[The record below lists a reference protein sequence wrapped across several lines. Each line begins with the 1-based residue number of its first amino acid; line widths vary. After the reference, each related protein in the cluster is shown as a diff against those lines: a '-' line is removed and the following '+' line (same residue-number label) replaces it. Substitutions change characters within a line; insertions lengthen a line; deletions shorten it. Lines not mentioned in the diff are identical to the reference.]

1 MDVRVAVVQGRARA
15 DHAEAMAGRGFEHDP
30 ARPVRPRDFL
40 RAERD
45 QAPGLGFD
53 VVALDVE
60 MHARRVLDLLHLD
73 VQPERRAVEDGV
85 AVAAAL
91 VGVGERQPE
100 RAAPEVR
107 VLAQRAAFGFASPK
121 EAGELIARLK
131 SSDETR
137 MTLDDGR
144 VRLDGSDIGALA
156 PAIGIAELRAAL
168 KALAE

>member
-1 MDVRVAVVQGRARA
+1 MGLRDLRSAPSSQAKAAKPKAALPVFKQYREKDGRF
-15 DHAEAMAGRGFEHDP
+15 HFK
-30 ARPVRPRDFL
+30 L
-40 RAERD
+40 
-45 QAPGLGFD
+45 
-53 VVALDVE
+53 
-60 MHARRVLDLLHLD
+60 
-73 VQPERRAVEDGV
+73 
-85 AVAAAL
+85 VAADGRELL
-91 VGVGERQPE
+91 VSE
-100 RAAPEVR
+100 
-107 VLAQRAAFGFASPK
+107 GFASPK